1 MKKNLAFAILL
12 SISALSYAQ
21 TRDENTTKSSDAGS
35 DPKMSFGIKGGYS
48 LSNMKFYN
56 NNLDAKS
63 YFYVGIVGE
72 QKISSKFG
80 VQAEILY
87 TQLGGKET
95 YQLVQ
100 LIGDELVQRAETEA
114 DYRYNQIQIP
124 VSLKYFVIPKLS
136 ASVGMN
142 FGINIRQRVKVN
154 STPEYTFFYNYSDA
168 KTISLF
174 PFLGAEYKIN
184 DQFFADAR
192 YHFNFIEVNS
202 GGIPTK
208 IGFLQAG
215 IGYRFK

>member
-1 MKKNLAFAILL
+1 MKKNLALAILL
-12 SISALSYAQ
+12 SVSAFFSAQ
-21 TRDENTTKSSDAGS
+21 DTQENITRKSDS
-35 DPKMSFGIKGGYS
+35 KMSFGIKGGYS

-63 YFYVGIVGE
+63 FFYVGIVGE

-87 TQLGGKET
+87 TELGGIYYYPT
-95 YQLVQ
+95 LQ
-100 LIGDELVQRAETEA
+100 LIGNELVQTSQTEA
-114 DYRYNQIQIP
+114 KYKFDQIQVP
-124 VSLKYFVIPKLS
+124 VSIKYYVIPELS
-136 ASVGMN
+136 VSAGMN
-142 FGINIRQRVKVN
+142 VGINISEKVKAT
-154 STPEYTFFYNYSDA
+154 SIPENNIFYNYSDL
-168 KTISLF
+168 KTINLF

-184 DQFFADAR
+184 ANFFADAR